1 MCKVA
6 LKRPSMSS
14 IRDGHEVHVTRPE
27 RMRESVLRHEATET
41 NKGKSTHALVAYVNK
56 FNFQT

>member
-6 LKRPSMSS
+6 LIRPSMSS

-27 RMRESVLRHEATET
+27 RMRESVL
-41 NKGKSTHALVAYVNK
+41 
-56 FNFQT
+56 

>member
-1 MCKVA
+1 MLCKVA

-27 RMRESVLRHEATET
+27 NEEEWSCDMRLQRQIR
-41 NKGKSTHALVAYVNK
+41 VNPHMLL
-56 FNFQT
+56 